1 MGDTIL
7 SEGYDVVVVG
17 AGPAGSSAARAAA
30 LAGAKVLLVDRRQSI
45 GVPVQCAE
53 LVTQWV
59 SRYAH
64 VSPQCVVQSTDRM
77 VTHLNDGSSSDKQ
90 FEMKSPGYVLD
101 RSRFDK
107 ELATSSVLAGAKL
120 FTGTKAVGLD
130 PEGLI
135 VERGPQRQA
144 IRAKVVIGADGV
156 HSLVARQAGLRS
168 LRTIVALQHE
178 VANPQSQREAE
189 VFFDP
194 DYEGG
199 YAWFFP
205 KGKTANAG
213 LGVIAS
219 KTSRLAGLLDRFLDR
234 LSERKGLVSFTTVGK
249 TGGSVPCEVRGQTV
263 FRNILLVG
271 DAAGH
276 AHPITGAGILNALT
290 GGEIAGRV
298 AAEAVAAGDLNHL
311 RNYEMEWREAFGSSL
326 FYGASRRE
334 ILEKNWDSPEVGF
347 EDLIR
352 KTWVGFREYYEDR
365 KTEGIKNRKRLDSG
379 SSPE

>member
-1 MGDTIL
+1 MGKTIL
-7 SEGYDVVVVG
+7 SEDYDVIVVG

-30 LAGAKVLLVDRRQSI
+30 LGGAKVLLVDRRQSI

-59 SRYAH
+59 SRCTSI
-64 VSPQCVVQSTDRM
+64 SPHSIVQSTDTM
-77 VTHLNDGSSSDKQ
+77 VTHLYDSSFSEKQ
-90 FEMKSPGYVLD
+90 FEMKIPGYVLD

-107 ELATSSVLAGAKL
+107 ELATSAVLAGAKL
-120 FTGTKAVGLD
+120 STATKAVGLD

-135 VERGPQRQA
+135 VEEGSQRQA
-144 IRAKVVIGADGV
+144 IRAKVVVGADGV

-168 LRTIVALQHE
+168 LRTIVALQYE
-178 VANPQSQREAE
+178 VANPRFQEQAE

-213 LGVIAS
+213 LGVIPS
-219 KTSRLAGLLDRFLDR
+219 KAAHLSGLLDRFLDR
-234 LSERKGLVSFTTVGK
+234 LAKRKGLSAFTIVGK
-249 TGGSVPCEVRGQTV
+249 TGGSVPCEVHAQTV

-298 AAEAVAAGDLNHL
+298 AAEAVAAGDLDRL
-311 RNYEMEWREAFGSSL
+311 RNYEMEWHEAFGNSL
-326 FYGASRRE
+326 FYGASKRNF
-334 ILEKNWDSPEVGF
+334 LEKNWNSPEAVF
-347 EDLIR
+347 ESLIR
-352 KTWVGFREYYEDR
+352 KTWVGFKEYYEDR
-365 KTEGIKNRKRLDSG
+365 KRY
-379 SSPE
+379 SPFDKLRANGESMV